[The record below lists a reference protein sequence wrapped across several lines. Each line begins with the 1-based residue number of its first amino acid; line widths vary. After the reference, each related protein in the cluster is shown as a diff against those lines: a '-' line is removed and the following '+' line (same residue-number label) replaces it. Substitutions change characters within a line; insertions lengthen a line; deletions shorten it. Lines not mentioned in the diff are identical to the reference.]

1 MDHIEDFKEELRP
14 KTNIFN
20 NTKSEESQKRP
31 STPEFR
37 RKKTV
42 SFDLEKNTVHELND
56 DKKERFNPNYI
67 PDMNRNI

>member
-1 MDHIEDFKEELRP
+1 MDHVEDFKEELRP

-20 NTKSEESQKRP
+20 NTKSDESQKRP